1 MANASRAQV
10 STLRWIRMLAQ
21 LFLYTWI
28 IYEQISFIIII
39 IITITIY
46 NNGSENN

>member
-1 MANASRAQV
+1 MANASRAECFNPSLNQD
-10 STLRWIRMLAQ
+10 AGPA
-21 LFLYTWI
+21 FFYTWI

-39 IITITIY
+39 ITMIY